1 MINKG
6 TEKIDIRNNDIV
18 IIDDVNSINMV
29 SVESIVR
36 DCTLLVDGKFPMPST
51 NSIVIGGKSKT
62 ISKITELIASKE
74 IKSTFGSDTL
84 FNNFK
89 AKVSFWYNGM
99 FRAVIDKMDSN
110 QGEAIVFIRGDL
122 SKHEVIFVRTL
133 AKVGAKILIV
143 SKNTKIDDNF
153 GLKIQSI
160 TYNTNEQLKID
171 AKQVNNTV
179 SVNIKHYNS
188 LEDIELALYEKNET
202 VKVIVSGIGNYDE
215 TCNFYAKLY
224 TKLNNDTDKM
234 LYTNG
239 FPKPSYEVTSKI
251 QRFNSENHEYN
262 IMANA
267 EQQAM
272 ETVFGHW
279 DEVGVRGGCIYV
291 GEKMV
296 AFTYGSAVTYDTF
309 DVCVEKAD
317 RTVDGAFNIINQQFA
332 AHLPEQ
338 YVYLN
343 REEDMGLEGLRK
355 SKLSY
360 RPQFLLSYNNVIIR
374 CQ

>member
-1 MINKG
+1 MVNICDTSRLTFHALTVEDRKTLQEVTLRSGRRNCNFTFANLIG
-6 TEKIDIRNNDIV
+6 WQFWFNTELCIWGDMAVFRF
-18 IIDDVNSINMV
+18 NMEGRRAYMVCAAGVPSMQLLELMCEDAATVGSHLLLMCLENEVAAKVEEMMPGRV
-29 SVESIVR
+29 SVKPRRNQYDYIYLRKE
-36 DCTLLVDGKFPMPST
+36 LVELKGK
-51 NSIVIGGKSKT
+51 
-62 ISKITELIASKE
+62 
-74 IKSTFGSDTL
+74 D
-84 FNNFK
+84 FK
-89 AKVSFWYNGM
+89 AKRNHVNKFLSEHAD
-99 FRAVIDKMDSN
+99 FRYCDLEPSLL
-110 QGEAIVFIRGDL
+110 GECR
-122 SKHEVIFVRTL
+122 EVVRRWR
-133 AKVGAKILIV
+133 
-143 SKNTKIDDNF
+143 
-153 GLKIQSI
+153 
-160 TYNTNEQLKID
+160 
-171 AKQVNNTV
+171 
-179 SVNIKHYNS
+179 
-188 LEDIELALYEKNET
+188 
-202 VKVIVSGIGNYDE
+202 DE
-215 TCNFYAKLY
+215 V
-224 TKLNNDTDKM
+224 D
-234 LYTNG
+234 
-239 FPKPSYEVTSKI
+239 
-251 QRFNSENHEYN
+251 SENHEYN

-279 DEVGVRGGCIYV
+279 DELGVRGGCIYV